1 MASNLPSDKQA
12 ALTWLEAHQVQWNDS
27 LDGIGLTSAQT
38 VELGLEIAN
47 ARAAFTSVQSIRAD
61 AKAETQTWY
70 SKATSMHKV
79 GSELITS
86 IKAFAENSDDPD
98 AVYLIAGITGKA
110 PPSPIPAPGT
120 PTIDNAQIMGNGSV
134 RVNFSGTGPVGTV
147 WRVSRKLDG
156 ETSFSIIGSA
166 DAKTKSY
173 VDATIPTGID
183 SATYIVTGERGS
195 EVGDP
200 SFAMTARFGAA
211 AAAAASEA
219 A

>member
-1 MASNLPSDKQA
+1 MAQNLPSEKQA
-12 ALTWLEAHQVQWNDS
+12 ALNWLEAHQVQWNNN
-27 LDGIGLTSAQT
+27 LAAIGLTSAQM
-38 VELGLEIAN
+38 VDLGLEVAN
-47 ARAAFTSVQSIRAD
+47 ARQAFTSVQSIRAD

-70 SKATSMHKV
+70 TKANSMRKV

-86 IKAFAENSDDPD
+86 IKAFAQNSDDPD
-98 AVYLIAGITGKA
+98 AVYLLAGMTGKA
-110 PPSPIPAPGT
+110 PPSPIAPPNQ
-120 PTIDNAQIMGNGSV
+120 PTIDNAQLMGNGSV
-134 RVNFSGTGPVGTV
+134 IVNFSGTGPVGTV

-195 EVGDP
+195 QVGLP
-200 SFAMTARFGAA
+200 SFEMTARFGNA
-211 AAAAASEA
+211 AAAAASQA